1 MITFPLREAMCSG
14 VMPFWKEGQTVRTC
28 ILLGGGAAAPWPPT
42 RCPHPK
48 TGSQPEPT
56 ARTLLA

>member
-14 VMPFWKEGQTVRTC
+14 VMPFWKEGQTVRMC
-28 ILLGGGAAAPWPPT
+28 ILLGGGAAAPRPPPQ
-42 RCPHPK
+42 CPHPK

-56 ARTLLA
+56 AKTLLA